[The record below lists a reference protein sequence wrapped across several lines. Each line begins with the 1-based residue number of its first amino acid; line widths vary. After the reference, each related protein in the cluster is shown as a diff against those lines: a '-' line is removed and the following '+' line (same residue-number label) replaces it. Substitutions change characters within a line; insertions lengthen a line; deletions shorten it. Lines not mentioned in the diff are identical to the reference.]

1 MIVTEFINFN
11 KDVAQLPITSVLEAI
26 QSGRCRPEVR
36 LLRKLLTDGNDA
48 EYKKQKRFLPAF
60 TPSAS
65 FSGGRT
71 LKHLQQ
77 YNALIILDIDKLN
90 PECLEKIV
98 AQISEISF
106 TYACFRSPSNQ
117 GVKILVRTDA
127 EQSLHLQTF
136 EAVKNL
142 YESILQVPIDPSGKD
157 ITRLCFYSWDTD
169 LYFNPSAEV
178 FRLSL
183 HNCHASSP
191 VTEALEVTKTQF
203 PDLVEGPVSS
213 LTQNHCHAELI
224 EARPSN
230 DLTPP
235 VIEAL
240 EVTTPSVAEPL
251 EVPDIP
257 ILTALLETRNID
269 ITTDYNS
276 WLNIGFALADALKEA
291 GRDYFHRISRISPL
305 YNAADCDKQYNN
317 CLKSSR
323 SGITAKTLF
332 YIAKQHGID
341 ISECKAPV
349 PEAVPN
355 TKPDPPGTDEPKKKK
370 RSNPFDKIEKFLS
383 ANYSLR
389 YNIVTAKLEIAP
401 HGSSQFE
408 PMTDYLENSIFR
420 NLHKNNVPVSMAK
433 LRSILQSDFCDRYD
447 PFLDYFTK
455 LQPCDNQT
463 DFIQQLAETVET
475 TDNTFWHYCFKKWIV
490 AVVASLLDP
499 AVVNHT
505 AIIFSGAQ
513 GIGKTTWMENLCP
526 RELRPYL
533 FSGTINPNNKDT
545 LVHLTECIFIN
556 MDELENM
563 NRTEI
568 GTLKEIITKSAIR
581 IRRSYGHNN
590 ESLTRRASFMGSVN
604 TSQFLNDTTGSR
616 RFLCF
621 EATSIQYKHTVNI
634 QSVYAQAMALWQSGF
649 QFYFDKEEVRQ
660 ISDNNE
666 KYQIR
671 TAEEEL
677 LLTWFLPCETS
688 LATNFYSASQIL
700 AKLSTR
706 GCINTSTGNVISLGK
721 ALKKHGF
728 QKLKK
733 QGLYVYA
740 VKELD
745 FNQVDANSR
754 AHPDEAPY

>member
-11 KDVAQLPITSVLEAI
+11 KDVAQLPITAVLEAI

-36 LLRKLLTDGNDA
+36 LLRKLLADGNDA

-71 LKHLQQ
+71 LKHIRQ

-90 PECLEKIV
+90 PENLEKIF
-98 AQISEISF
+98 AQVSEISF
-106 TYACFRSPSNQ
+106 TYACFRSPSNL
-117 GVKILVRTDA
+117 GFKILVKTDA
-127 EQSLHLQTF
+127 EQSTHLQTF
-136 EAVKNL
+136 EAVKNH
-142 YESILQVPIDPSGKD
+142 YESILHVPIDPSGKD
-157 ITRLCFYSWDTD
+157 ITRLCFYSWDPN
-169 LYFNPSAEV
+169 LYLNPSAEV
-178 FRLSL
+178 FQLSL
-183 HNCHASSP
+183 HN
-191 VTEALEVTKTQF
+191 
-203 PDLVEGPVSS
+203 
-213 LTQNHCHAELI
+213 CHAELI

-230 DLTPP
+230 DNTHP
-235 VIEAL
+235 VAEAL
-240 EVTTPSVAEPL
+240 EATPLLNAEPI
-251 EVPDIP
+251 EATDIP
-257 ILTALLETRNID
+257 ILTTLLETRNID

-305 YNAADCDKQYNN
+305 YNAVDCDKQYNN
-317 CLKSSR
+317 CLKSNR
-323 SGITAKTLF
+323 AGITGKTLF
-332 YIAKQHGID
+332 FIAKQHGID
-341 ISECKAPV
+341 VSECKAPV
-349 PEAVPN
+349 SETVPD
-355 TKPDPPGTDEPKKKK
+355 TKPGTSGADETKKKK

-389 YNIVTAKLEIAP
+389 YNIVTSKLEIAP

-420 NLHKNNVPVSMAK
+420 NLHKNNIPVSMAK

-455 LQPCDNQT
+455 LQPYDNQT

-513 GIGKTTWMENLCP
+513 GIGKTTWMESLCP

-545 LVHLTECIFIN
+545 LVHLTECMFIN

-621 EATSIQYKHTVNI
+621 EAISIQYNPTVNI

-660 ISDNNE
+660 ISENNE

-706 GCINTSTGNVISLGK
+706 GCTNSSTGNVISLGK

-728 QKLKK
+728 IKHKK
-733 QGLYVYA
+733 QGLWVYA

-754 AHPDEAPY
+754 AHPDEPPF

>member
-513 GIGKTTWMENLCP
+513 GIG
-526 RELRPYL
+526 
-533 FSGTINPNNKDT
+533 
-545 LVHLTECIFIN
+545 
-556 MDELENM
+556 
-563 NRTEI
+563 
-568 GTLKEIITKSAIR
+568 
-581 IRRSYGHNN
+581 
-590 ESLTRRASFMGSVN
+590 
-604 TSQFLNDTTGSR
+604 
-616 RFLCF
+616 
-621 EATSIQYKHTVNI
+621 
-634 QSVYAQAMALWQSGF
+634 
-649 QFYFDKEEVRQ
+649 
-660 ISDNNE
+660 
-666 KYQIR
+666 
-671 TAEEEL
+671 
-677 LLTWFLPCETS
+677 
-688 LATNFYSASQIL
+688 
-700 AKLSTR
+700 
-706 GCINTSTGNVISLGK
+706 
-721 ALKKHGF
+721 
-728 QKLKK
+728 
-733 QGLYVYA
+733 
-740 VKELD
+740 
-745 FNQVDANSR
+745 
-754 AHPDEAPY
+754 